1 MANPLYNTH
10 GSRQNGGLD
19 VNLLKSEAMKL
30 RQSLQQHPRQIVEQM
45 VRSGQI
51 PQAELNRV
59 FPMATELSQ
68 IFR

>member
-1 MANPLYNTH
+1 MANPLYN
-10 GSRQNGGLD
+10 SSQNRFSGVD
-19 VNLLKSEAMKL
+19 MNLLRSEAMRLK
-30 RQSLQQHPRQIVEQM
+30 QSLQVNPRQLVEQM